1 MAKST
6 GTKEW
11 STASYNSINGCS
23 HDCLYC
29 YAHAMKQRF
38 HQLNG
43 HPWSEEQLKGNIDTL
58 KIRKVE
64 GRIMYPSAH
73 DITPEFID
81 AHVNVIRRMLDAGN
95 TLLIVSKPH
104 ASCITR
110 ICDEFSRD
118 KDRITFRFSIGSTDD
133 AVLSLW
139 EPGAPRFDERI
150 ECLKIAYSRG
160 FQTSI
165 SIEPML
171 EGDVDALIA
180 AVTPFVTDTIWLG
193 KINRLKSNLTFN
205 GYNSPEM
212 IIRAESLIASQS
224 DVAIKAIYDRN
235 RENLKMRFKESIKKV
250 VGIQLSAQAGL
261 DI

>member
-1 MAKST
+1 MAKTT

-11 STASYNSINGCS
+11 STASINIIDGCS
-23 HDCLYC
+23 HDCRYC

-43 HPWSEEQLKGNIDTL
+43 HSWSEEKLKGNIDTL

-73 DITPEFID
+73 DITPEFIE
-81 AHVNVIRRMLDAGN
+81 AHIIVVRRMLDAGN

-104 ASCITR
+104 KTCVTR
-110 ICDEFSRD
+110 ICDEFIAER
-118 KDRITFRFSIGSTDD
+118 DRITFRFSIGSIDN
-133 AVLSLW
+133 AVLSFW
-139 EPGAPRFDERI
+139 EPGAPHFDERF
-150 ECLKIAYSRG
+150 ECLKITYFRG

-165 SIEPML
+165 SVEPML
-171 EGDVDALIA
+171 EGDLDALIA

-205 GYNSPEM
+205 GYNGAEM
-212 IIRAESLIASQS
+212 LTRAESLIASQS
-224 DVAIKAIYDRN
+224 DVAIKAIYDRHKN
-235 RENLKMRFKESIKKV
+235 NLKMRFKESIKKV